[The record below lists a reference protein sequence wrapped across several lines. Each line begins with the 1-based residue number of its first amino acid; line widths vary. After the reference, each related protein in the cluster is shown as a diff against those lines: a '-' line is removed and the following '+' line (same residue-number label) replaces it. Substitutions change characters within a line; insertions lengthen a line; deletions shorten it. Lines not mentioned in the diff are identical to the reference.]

1 MPTHKESD
9 VFLREWDRLS
19 HEQQRRFRIAVGKFV
34 EDLKARRP
42 PRAGLGIERYEKQEG
57 VFEFHFS
64 PDGRALFRYGVSPH
78 PGEVHVIW
86 LRIGTHDIYD

>member
-1 MPTHKESD
+1 MPTHKESEG
-9 VFLREWDRLS
+9 FLREWDRLS
-19 HEQQRRFRIAVGKFV
+19 PEEQRRFRIAVRRFV
-34 EDLKARRP
+34 ADLKARRP
-42 PRAGLGIERYEKQEG
+42 PRAGLGIERYKSQEG

-64 PDGRALFRYGVSPH
+64 PDGRALFRYGSSPH